1 MITPVPDA
9 AFALVDWGTTH
20 LRLWLTDRAGHVLA
34 ENSTAQG
41 MAALQPDQFAGVL
54 EQILDGLG
62 APGTVPV
69 VMCGM
74 VGSRQGWREVAY
86 ASCPVALADLATHS
100 ASFQAGRHPI
110 RILPGIARKDAAR
123 PDVMRGEETQL
134 LGLSLSRKITGGLV
148 CLPGTHSKWVRLEQ
162 GAVVDFAT
170 IMTGELYALLRRHSI
185 LRHSTGGADAE
196 APVSAADPVFLHH
209 VATGLSSSGGLGGL
223 FAIRAAS
230 LLAGTTPAQSRAAL
244 SGLLIGT
251 EIRDASALLQQTA
264 GRIHIIGS
272 NALAQLY
279 HAALSMAGFVPQIED
294 GPALVRAGLLSAAT
308 QSQTTA
314 IRAAE

>member
-1 MITPVPDA
+1 MITPVSDA

-20 LRLWLTDRAGHVLA
+20 MRLWLTDRAGHVLA
-34 ENSTAQG
+34 EHTTAQG
-41 MAALQPDQFAGVL
+41 MAALQPDQFASVL
-54 EQILDGLG
+54 EQALTGLG
-62 APGTVPV
+62 APETVPV

-86 ASCPVALADLATHS
+86 ASCPVALADLAAHS
-100 ASFQAGRHPI
+100 VSFQSGHHPV

-134 LGLSLSRKITGGLV
+134 LGLSRKITGGLV

-162 GAVVDFAT
+162 GAVIDFAT

-185 LRHSTGGADAE
+185 LRHSTGGGADVE
-196 APVSAADPVFLHH
+196 AQISAADPVFLHH

-230 LLAGTTPAQSRAAL
+230 LLAGTTPAQSSAAL

-251 EIRDASALLQQTA
+251 EIRDASALLGQT
-264 GRIHIIGS
+264 GGLIHIIGS

-279 HAALSMAGFVPQIED
+279 QAALSMAGFVPQIED
-294 GPALVRAGLLSAAT
+294 GPALVRAGLLIAAAYHE
-308 QSQTTA
+308 TTA

>member
-1 MITPVPDA
+1 MITPVSDA

-34 ENSTAQG
+34 EHSTAQG
-41 MAALQPDQFAGVL
+41 MAALQPDQFAGIL
-54 EQILDGLG
+54 EQILSSLG
-62 APGTVPV
+62 APGHVPV

-86 ASCPVALADLATHS
+86 ASCPAALADLAAHS

-110 RILPGIARKDAAR
+110 RILPGIARKDTVR

-148 CLPGTHSKWVRLEQ
+148 CLPGTHSKWVKLEQ

-185 LRHSTGGADAE
+185 LRHSTGGADVE
-196 APVSAADPVFLHH
+196 ATVSAADPVFLHH